1 MTLLGWSLRGCGSLL
16 GYLYG
21 WVMIC
26 SFSLSPRL
34 RCMKA
39 EGTSYIV
46 YTKYDLMAIAFVVS
60 SADIW

>member
-1 MTLLGWSLRGCGSLL
+1 MNLAERSARCEMTLLGWSLGGWGSLL

-34 RCMKA
+34 RCM
-39 EGTSYIV
+39 
-46 YTKYDLMAIAFVVS
+46 
-60 SADIW
+60 